1 MAMAL
6 VEGDDSDND
15 LWATEAS
22 FMYGFGGN
30 DTINGSN
37 FNDIIEAGTGNDV
50 IYANA
55 GNDMV
60 IGNEGSDRLYGGDGD
75 DFIVGDNTLDAS
87 GAGNDF
93 LSGGAGNDRLH
104 GNYGN
109 DNYLYSVNSGIDIIN
124 DGLTAAGIAG
134 YGGGTDTLGFSNATF
149 NDIYYQ
155 HLASSNDLLLFT
167 SAGVDENG
175 SIQHGVI
182 IQDFYLNDNN
192 TNIEYMKD
200 STGAKFDLSQLL
212 TPGETSYTESSSHSL
227 AFA

>member
-1 MAMAL
+1 MAMAI
-6 VEGDDSDND
+6 VKGDNSDNN
-15 LWATEAS
+15 LSAIEAS

-75 DFIVGDNTLDAS
+75 DFIVGDNTLDAT
-87 GAGNDF
+87 GAGNDS

-109 DNYLYSVNSGIDIIN
+109 SDYRYSVNSGVDIIN

-149 NDIYYQ
+149 NDIYFQ

-182 IQDFYLNDNN
+182 IQDFYLNDEN
-192 TNIEYMKD
+192 TNIEYLTD

-212 TPGETSYTESSSHSL
+212 TPDETSYTDSSLHSL
-227 AFA
+227 VLA